1 MNDPLTL
8 SLVNLQLI
16 LGDAT
21 EQFQLGYSS
30 VAVFHPGPFHV
41 DFSFVLYRPS
51 TNTTEF
57 SRVE

>member
-1 MNDPLTL
+1 MLYALP
-8 SLVNLQLI
+8 QLI
-16 LGDAT
+16 LGDST

>member
-1 MNDPLTL
+1 MPSISPLL
-8 SLVNLQLI
+8 LQLI
-16 LGDAT
+16 LGDST

-41 DFSFVLYRPS
+41 DYSFVLYRPS